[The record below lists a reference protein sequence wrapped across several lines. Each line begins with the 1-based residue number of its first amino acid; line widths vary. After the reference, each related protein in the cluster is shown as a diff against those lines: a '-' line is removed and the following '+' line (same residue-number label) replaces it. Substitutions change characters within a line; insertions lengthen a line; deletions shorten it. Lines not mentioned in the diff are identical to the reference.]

1 MLHTSPYLLN
11 RIQPAKRQ
19 AELNDMTDAF
29 LFNAFALF
37 YALKKRAANIQTFNL
52 KPKT

>member
-11 RIQPAKRQ
+11 RTQPAEKQ

-29 LFNAFALF
+29 LFSAFALF